1 MQAQREA
8 GKWQLAQNT
17 ELAPLGESVGKG
29 ETVFEFSPPGASNL
43 PVAVVMLPKK

>member
-1 MQAQREA
+1 MPGQERERA
-8 GKWQLAQNT
+8 HRAAMAALRM
-17 ELAPLGESVGKG
+17 LGESVGKS